1 MDVTQTTTAVTAMT
15 AALALLGDGAPAP
28 LAGRL
33 AGLDVEEAERA
44 ADVLAAAGLIA
55 ECRPLRFTHPEVRAL
70 IYASLRPGERA
81 IAHRRAVRVLLEAGA
96 APIAAPRPPGGVE
109 PAGDPGVARA
119 VLAAGRRAPHSRDPP
134 GAPRL

>member
-1 MDVTQTTTAVTAMT
+1 MDVMQTPTAVTAMT

-55 ECRPLRFTHPEVRAL
+55 ECRPLRFTHREVRAL

-96 APIAAPRPPGGVE
+96 AAVAGARPAGARGPAGGARGGGGVAAPGPPAIGF
-109 PAGDPGVARA
+109 
-119 VLAAGRRAPHSRDPP
+119 
-134 GAPRL
+134 PR